1 MDKPLKNYLIY
12 IILII
17 ATVVLTLFFSKSYLK
32 DNGRKSILYDYV
44 SEIKTDDFEQFMIES
59 PDAII
64 YISNIQNSNNT
75 KFEKRFKK
83 KIDSLNIKDSVVFI
97 NKESIDSTFL
107 NLLKRQYGL
116 SLNINETS
124 LIIINDNTLVDC
136 IYIDD
141 DFDINTI
148 DFSEFR

>member
-17 ATVVLTLFFSKSYLK
+17 ATVVLTLFW
-32 DNGRKSILYDYV
+32 RKSILYDYV

-148 DFSEFR
+148 DFSEFRW